1 MTTNQAQQNINK
13 LFDEYLDNVD
23 ENESP
28 DEMIEALDEVI
39 YKALLEMLGYSN
51 SDATQK
57 KLVRKKMYE
66 FMMSMDFNSPVLAN
80 SEKIIR
86 AMGVKNF
93 SRATEYLVKLYELR
107 AKQLSKVQSVIAQQ
121 PRKIDPLSKTL
132 SRILKINPSISANDA
147 ISALESGQYS
157 DVITDYDDDS
167 ISYISNNGIERSVN
181 KSSIPSRL
189 SRLRKK

>member
-1 MTTNQAQQNINK
+1 MTTNQAKQNINK

-39 YKALLEMLGYSN
+39 YEALLEMLGYSN
-51 SDATQK
+51 SSSSQK
-57 KLVRKKMYE
+57 KLVREKMSE
-66 FMMSMDFNSPVLAN
+66 FMMGMDFNSPDLAN

-86 AMGVKNF
+86 AMGAKNF
-93 SRATEYLVKLYELR
+93 SRAAEYLVKLYEFR
-107 AKQLSKVQSVIAQQ
+107 AKQLSKVQRAIAQQ
-121 PRKIDPLSKTL
+121 PRDADPLSKTL
-132 SRILKINPSISANDA
+132 SRILKINPSISTNDA
-147 ISALESGQYS
+147 IAALESGQYS

-167 ISYISNNGIERSVN
+167 IWYMSKKGIEKSVN
-181 KSSIPSRL
+181 KSSIASRL

>member
-1 MTTNQAQQNINK
+1 M
-13 LFDEYLDNVD
+13 
-23 ENESP
+23 
-28 DEMIEALDEVI
+28 
-39 YKALLEMLGYSN
+39 
-51 SDATQK
+51 
-57 KLVRKKMYE
+57 
-66 FMMSMDFNSPVLAN
+66 
-80 SEKIIR
+80 R
-86 AMGVKNF
+86 AMVAKNF